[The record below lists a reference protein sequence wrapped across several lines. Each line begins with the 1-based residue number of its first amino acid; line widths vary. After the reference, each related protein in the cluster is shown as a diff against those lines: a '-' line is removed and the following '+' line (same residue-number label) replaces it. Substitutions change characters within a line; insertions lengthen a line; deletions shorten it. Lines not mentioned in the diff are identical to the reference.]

1 MASLRSLSKQLPSA
15 LKTTT
20 TMDLQQASARAAAA
34 QISYFRS
41 IPWCAA
47 HLSQPGLVIDQAQSR
62 CLKPLHAGDTL
73 ISRTLNSA
81 EAIPAY
87 ITFYSPPPPQASSTS
102 TPTQPDAT
110 STSNNTSASTST
122 LIREIKS
129 FVALGPMVSGWP
141 SICHGGL
148 VVTLLDEV
156 MGQTFAVNK
165 AHRLLVDIP
174 VMTGYLNTRFEKPVP
189 AGTEER
195 ASVLMVT
202 ARLVRNEGRKYWM
215 EGEVQGED
223 GAVLARAEA
232 LFIMLK
238 AKL

>member
-1 MASLRSLSKQLPSA
+1 
-15 LKTTT
+15 
-20 TMDLQQASARAAAA
+20 MDLQQANARAAAA

-41 IPWCAA
+41 IPRCAA
-47 HLSQPGLVIDQAQSR
+47 HLSQPHLVIDQAESR
-62 CLKPLHAGDTL
+62 RLKPTSAGDTL
-73 ISRTLNSA
+73 ISRTLNSPD
-81 EAIPAY
+81 AIPAY
-87 ITFYSPPPPQASSTS
+87 ITFYSPPPSTCSQPDGTS
-102 TPTQPDAT
+102 TT
-110 STSNNTSASTST
+110 STGT
-122 LIREIKS
+122 LIREVKS

-141 SICHGGL
+141 GICHGGL

-165 AHRLLVDIP
+165 KHGLLVDIP

-189 AGTEER
+189 AGTEDK
-195 ASVLMVT
+195 ASVVMVT

-215 EGEVQGED
+215 EGDVRGED

-232 LFIMLK
+232 LFVMLK

>member
-1 MASLRSLSKQLPSA
+1 
-15 LKTTT
+15 
-20 TMDLQQASARAAAA
+20 MDLQQANARAAAA

-47 HLSQPGLVIDQAQSR
+47 HLSQPGLVIDQAESR
-62 CLKPLHAGDTL
+62 RLKPLNAGDTL

-81 EAIPAY
+81 DAIPAY
-87 ITFYSPPPPQASSTS
+87 ITFYSPPQSQTS
-102 TPTQPDAT
+102 
-110 STSNNTSASTST
+110 SASTQPANTNTSNTST
-122 LIREIKS
+122 NLIREIKS

-141 SICHGGL
+141 GVCHGGL

-156 MGQTFAVNK
+156 MGQAFAINK
-165 AHRLLVDIP
+165 QHGLLVDIP
-174 VMTGYLNTRFEKPVP
+174 VMTGYLNTRFDKPVP
-189 AGTEER
+189 VPVPRGTTEEEER
-195 ASVLMVT
+195 EVSVLMVT
-202 ARLVRNEGRKYWM
+202 ARLVRNDGRKYWM
-215 EGEVQGED
+215 EGEVQTED